1 MAKPFLK
8 WAGGKRQLLDKLF
21 NTLPRDFGSK
31 SQCHYAEPFV
41 GGGAMLF
48 KLFEMK
54 LIEKAV
60 ICDFNEEL
68 ILVYKTIKEN
78 VVGLIQELSILKK
91 EYDPLDLNTRRE
103 LYFRLRDEF
112 NDSKKTTDFS
122 NYSSKWLKRAS
133 LFIFLNKTGFNGL
146 YRVNKSGYFNVP
158 PSNMADKDFVQKE
171 NLLQVSTVLAN
182 VTILHGDYQ
191 KCSEYLEK
199 DWFVYFD
206 PPYRPI
212 SATSFTTYS
221 SHKWGGD
228 KEQIRLAEFC
238 KKLNEIN
245 VNILVSN
252 SDPQQVNPEDLFFQE
267 QYLATQGF
275 QIKSVDAIR
284 AINSKGD
291 GRGKVKELLISNY

>member
-1 MAKPFLK
+1 MAKPFVK
-8 WAGGKRQLLDKLF
+8 WAGGKRQLLGKLTD
-21 NTLPRDFGSK
+21 TLPQNIDTTIPGN
-31 SQCHYAEPFV
+31 YAEPFV
-41 GGGAMLF
+41 GGGAMMF

-68 ILVYKTIKEN
+68 ILVYKTIKED
-78 VVGLIQELSILKK
+78 VVGLIQELSTLKK
-91 EYDPLDLNTRRE
+91 EYDSLELDARRE
-103 LYFRLRDEF
+103 LYFQLRDEF
-112 NDSKKTTDFS
+112 NNSKKTTDFS
-122 NYSSKWLKRAS
+122 NFNSKWLKRAS

-171 NLLQVSTVLAN
+171 NLLQVSAVLAN

-191 KCSEYLEK
+191 KCGEYLEK

-228 KEQIRLAEFC
+228 KEQIRLADFC
-238 KKLNEIN
+238 KELNEIS

-252 SDPQQVNPEDLFFQE
+252 SDPKQVNADDDFFE
-267 QYLATQGF
+267 TNYPASNGF
-275 QIKSVDAIR
+275 KIQSVDAIR
-284 AINSKGD
+284 SINSKGD
-291 GRGKVKELLISNY
+291 GRGKVKELLISNF

>member
-1 MAKPFLK
+1 MAKPFVK
-8 WAGGKRQLLDKLF
+8 WAGGKRQLLDKLT
-21 NTLPRDFGSK
+21 NTLPQNFGTIIPGS
-31 SQCHYAEPFV
+31 YAEPFV
-41 GGGAMLF
+41 GGGAMMF

-68 ILVYKTIKEN
+68 ILVYNTIKED
-78 VVGLIQELSILKK
+78 VVGLIQELSTLKK
-91 EYDPLDLNTRRE
+91 EYDSLELDARRE
-103 LYFRLRDEF
+103 LYFQLRDEF
-112 NDSKKTTDFS
+112 NKSKISTDFS
-122 NYSSKWLKRAS
+122 NLSPKWAKRAS

-171 NLLQVSTVLAN
+171 NLLQVSAVLAN

-191 KCSEYLEK
+191 KCGEYLEK

-221 SHKWGGD
+221 SHKWGDD
-228 KEQIRLAEFC
+228 KEQIRLADFC
-238 KKLNEIN
+238 KELNEIS

-252 SDPQQVNPEDLFFQE
+252 SDPKQVNPSDLFFEE
-267 QYLATQGF
+267 QYLAAQGF
-275 QIKSVDAIR
+275 QIKSVDARR